1 MILAIL
7 FVWLGYKRA
16 NEAGKNGVLWA
27 ILAGGS
33 FVATQL
39 IISFGIGILLGL
51 GIAFRGWSETILDDY
66 AIPITLFAV
75 AVSIGVG
82 FIVLKLADR
91 NPAVEDTMTIPP
103 PPTDFNLKG

>member
-7 FVWLGYKRA
+7 FAWLGNKKA
-16 NEAGKNGVLWA
+16 NEAGKNGILWA
-27 ILAGGS
+27 ALAGGS

-39 IISFGIGILLGL
+39 IITFALGILLGL
-51 GIAFRGWSETILDDY
+51 GIAVWDWSETVLEDY
-66 AIPITLFAV
+66 AILITILAV

-82 FIVLKLADR
+82 FIVLKLAER
-91 NPAVEDTMTIPP
+91 NPSEEVMTIPP